1 MKTKI
6 LLALLDTLKIN
17 YKIEVNKIDD
27 NYITVEFN
35 IHNTFIKIEPLLNN
49 DNLDDNNICLKFKI
63 NNILT
68 IYVESLFITRTK
80 DHYIMDLIYIDEVLA
95 IMDLHQFTNEYK
107 FNMAEIN
114 EKKLGSYFGVS
125 CF

>member
-1 MKTKI
+1 
-6 LLALLDTLKIN
+6 
-17 YKIEVNKIDD
+17 
-27 NYITVEFN
+27 
-35 IHNTFIKIEPLLNN
+35 
-49 DNLDDNNICLKFKI
+49 
-63 NNILT
+63 
-68 IYVESLFITRTK
+68 
-80 DHYIMDLIYIDEVLA
+80 MDLIYIDEVLA

>member
-68 IYVESLFITRTK
+68 IYVDSLFITRTK
-80 DHYIMDLIYIDEVLA
+80 DHYTMDLIYIDEVLA